1 MPRTVVQRI
10 AAACVLASALV
21 LMGNTTASAIPTR
34 TEVYH
39 GSGYSDWGFAIHYA
53 RAQAYQ
59 QAAADGF
66 VREDCVETETVIEM
80 FEAHVTWECSREV

>member
-1 MPRTVVQRI
+1 MAKTIVQRI
-10 AAACVLASALV
+10 AAACVLASAMV
-21 LMGNTTASAIPTR
+21 LTGNSTASAGTY

-59 QAAADGF
+59 RAVADGF
-66 VREDCVETETVIEM
+66 VREDCVETETEIQM
-80 FEAHVTWECSREV
+80 YEAHVTWECSREI

>member
-1 MPRTVVQRI
+1 MAKTIVRRI
-10 AAACVLASALV
+10 ATACMLASAMA
-21 LMGNTTASAIPTR
+21 LMGNTTASASTY

-59 QAAADGF
+59 QAVADGF
-66 VREDCVETETVIEM
+66 VREDCVETVIEM

>member
-10 AAACVLASALV
+10 AAACVLASAMV
-21 LMGNTTASAIPTR
+21 LMGNTTASAVSTR

-59 QAAADGF
+59 RASADGF
-66 VREDCVETETVIEM
+66 ARADCVETETEIWM
-80 FEAHVTWECSREV
+80 YEAHVTWECSREI